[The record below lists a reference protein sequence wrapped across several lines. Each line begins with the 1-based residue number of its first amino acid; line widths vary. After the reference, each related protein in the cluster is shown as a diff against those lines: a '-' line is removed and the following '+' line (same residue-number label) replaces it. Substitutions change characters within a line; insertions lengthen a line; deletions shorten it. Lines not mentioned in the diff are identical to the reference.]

1 MNSLTVPC
9 IAEKALMFLFAEQ
22 NLISEDQMR
31 LLTEEL
37 NLDQEYMRSTLADN
51 GRPLD
56 LGQYTPGV

>member
-1 MNSLTVPC
+1 
-9 IAEKALMFLFAEQ
+9 MFLFAEQ

-56 LGQYTPGV
+56 LGQYTLEFKA